1 MTKRERIRVLKERI
15 RAGGGANFYDDER
28 YADDTISDDDAGT
41 LLTVS
46 DQFDL
51 HDYSD
56 NRHEKLLR
64 HLVRVAEKVG
74 GLTDALED
82 REAAEELVR
91 WVNREYD
98 NPRTKCDYR
107 LAIRAMG
114 KHALRRGTKGD
125 PPESID
131 WMSANTPRNYNPKP
145 SRADMLEWEEDVLPL
160 INDGTNP
167 ARNKALFAVQFE
179 GGFRPHC
186 ELYEMKVGDV
196 KDTSYGVEI
205 EVDGKTGQRS
215 VTMILA
221 LPYLNRWLGDHHPCP
236 GDDDAYLWV
245 KSNGER
251 MSYTTFQR
259 YFKRAAD
266 RIDLEKP
273 VTPKNFRKSNATWL
287 AKLGKNESFIEDR
300 QGRQRGSDAISHY
313 VAMYG
318 EDRAREYASMH
329 GQDVETEDPEDYTP
343 ITCPRCRRQTPRDK
357 DVCMWCNQAL
367 DHDTFEDLEET
378 KTTVRDMALQLF
390 QEDGE
395 FVEDVV
401 TRKAVTQMMLNDDD
415 FFEEALD
422 VAENL
427 DIDLPTA
434 VE

>member
-28 YADDTISDDDAGT
+28 YAGDTISDDDAGT

-74 GLTDALED
+74 GLTDALEE

-186 ELYEMKVGDV
+186 ELYEMKVSDV

-422 VAENL
+422 VAEGL